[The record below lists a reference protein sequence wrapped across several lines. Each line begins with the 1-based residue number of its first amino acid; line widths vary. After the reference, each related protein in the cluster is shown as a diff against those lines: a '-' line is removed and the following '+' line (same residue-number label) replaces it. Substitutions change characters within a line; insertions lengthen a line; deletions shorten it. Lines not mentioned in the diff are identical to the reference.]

1 MGRSVKKGAF
11 VDLKLVAKIE
21 KAKRENS
28 RKPIKTWSRSSMLTP
43 DFVGLTLSVH
53 NGKTFVN
60 LYVTE
65 NMVGYKVG
73 EFVHTRTFRS
83 HGVHTEKSA
92 TTT

>member
-60 LYVTE
+60 LYITE